1 LKKLG
6 AIGKKLTNH
15 MNKIL
20 TVISGFALVIFMA
33 SYTYKQLPVSA
44 TQTPSAKAK
53 KVVFKLGNY
62 TSELDNFR
70 DTAIKALDLM
80 SKVFSSKEFKDS
92 ISKYDFPCSNAWF
105 KENICKNPG
114 SIIIYKCDS
123 AANVVHGSTV
133 YEDLLMEKK
142 VTLDLNII
150 HPKGKTNSYGY
161 SAACVYKINTYSWW
175 LKNDRKQPLS
185 EEYAIHLSH
194 EYCHVVG
201 YYHSSYHRTNDD
213 VSYRMGGIVRNILW
227 RWSQERVKI

>member
-1 LKKLG
+1 M
-6 AIGKKLTNH
+6 

-20 TVISGFALVIFMA
+20 VSILSFALVVLLA
-33 SYTYKQLPVSA
+33 GNTYKTNV
-44 TQTPSAKAK
+44 TAKPLMVAAKHK

-62 TSELDNFR
+62 TSELDDFR

-92 ISKYDFPCSNAWF
+92 IAKYDFPCSNAWF
-105 KENICKNPG
+105 KENICKTLGN
-114 SIIIYKCDS
+114 IIVYKCDS

-133 YEDLLMEKK
+133 YDDLLMEKK

-175 LKNDRKQPLS
+175 LKNNRKQPLA
-185 EEYAIHLSH
+185 EEYAIHLAH
-194 EYCHVVG
+194 EYCHIVG
-201 YYHSSYHRTNDD
+201 YYHSSYHHIEKD

-227 RWSQERVKI
+227 RWSQERVKV

>member
-1 LKKLG
+1 MFKKNVLG
-6 AIGKKLTNH
+6 
-15 MNKIL
+15 IL
-20 TVISGFALVIFMA
+20 FVLFALFFV
-33 SYTYKQLPVSA
+33 SYTYKTETKTTPV
-44 TQTPSAKAK
+44 TR
-53 KVVFKLGNY
+53 KVVFKLGTFN
-62 TSELDNFR
+62 SELENFR
-70 DTAIKALDLM
+70 DTAVKALALM

-92 ISKYDFPCSNAWF
+92 LDKYDFPCSNAWF
-105 KENICKNPG
+105 KENICKTPKN
-114 SIIIYKCDS
+114 IIVYKCDS

-133 YEDLLMEKK
+133 YQDMVMEKN

-150 HPKGKTNSYGY
+150 HPKGKTNSYGF

-185 EEYAIHLSH
+185 EEYAIHLAH

-201 YYHSSYHRTNDD
+201 YYHSSYHKIEKD